1 MALPPVHLSEMLADT
16 ANRGRKMNANQI
28 RCENDI
34 KIEQDLLDDILVK
47 RVKEQVERLTEKGP
61 MGVRRRLLS
70 SSVRLSRSMSPSIHK
85 MADHCIEKLGVA
97 IPLELYAYASPQFN
111 AACFKPEEGRLF
123 VMFSSSLLE
132 AFDENELM
140 FVVGHEFGHHVYQHH
155 EMPVGY
161 ILNGQQ
167 RPSANLALQ
176 LFTWTR
182 YAEISADRAG
192 AYCANDLEAV
202 ARALFKLAS
211 GLTSN
216 KIVKFNLGD
225 FLRQL
230 DEMQAADAI
239 PGQGAPMED
248 WFSTHPFSPLRVK
261 AIQLFHQSGLMQD
274 GGMGKE
280 ELELHVQEL
289 LGMMEPD
296 YLEGKTDVAKT
307 MRLLF
312 IAAAVAI
319 ANAREGISDKE
330 TAVLKEFMGE
340 GFSIDKLNIDKLID
354 TLPKRIQTVKER
366 ASLTQRMQVVRDLS
380 VVARAEGEITDN
392 ELLVLFGVADGLS
405 ISRSLVLH
413 ILDGDA
419 ELD

>member
-1 MALPPVHLSEMLADT
+1 
-16 ANRGRKMNANQI
+16 MNANQI

-34 KIEQDLLDDILVK
+34 KIVQNLLDDVLVK
-47 RVKEQVERLTEKGP
+47 RVKEHVDRLTEEGP
-61 MGVRRRLLS
+61 IGVRRRLLS
-70 SSVRLSRSMSPSIHK
+70 SSVRLSRSMSPAVHK
-85 MADHCIEKLGVA
+85 MADHCIEKLGVD
-97 IPLELYAYASPQFN
+97 IPLELYVYASPQFN

-132 AFDENELM
+132 AFDDDELM
-140 FVVGHEFGHHVYQHH
+140 FVIGHEFGHHVYQHH
-155 EMPVGY
+155 EMPVGH

-176 LFTWTR
+176 IFAWTR

-216 KIVKFNLGD
+216 KIVSFNLTD

-261 AIQLFHQSGLMQD
+261 ALQLFHQSGLMQD

-280 ELELHVQEL
+280 ELELHVQGL

-296 YLEGKTDVAKT
+296 YLEGKTDVAKS

-312 IAAAVAI
+312 IAAAVAV

-330 TAVLKEFMGE
+330 KTVLKEFMGE
-340 GFSIDKLNIDKLID
+340 SFSVEALNVDKLID
-354 TLPKRIQTVKER
+354 TLPKRIQSVKER
-366 ASLTQRMQVVRDLS
+366 ASTTQCMQVVRDLA

-405 ISRSLVLH
+405 IPRSLVLH
-413 ILDGDA
+413 ILDGDV

>member
-1 MALPPVHLSEMLADT
+1 MLAERAT
-16 ANRGRKMNANQI
+16 RGHKMNANQI

-34 KIEQDLLDDILVK
+34 KIEQNLLDDILVK
-47 RVKEQVERLTEKGP
+47 RVKEHVDRLTEKGP
-61 MGVRRRLLS
+61 IGVRRRLLS
-70 SSVRLSRSMSPSIHK
+70 SSVRLSRSMSPAVHK
-85 MADHCIEKLGVA
+85 MADHCIEKLGVD
-97 IPLELYAYASPQFN
+97 IPLELYVYASPQFN

-132 AFDENELM
+132 AFDDKELM
-140 FVVGHEFGHHVYQHH
+140 FVIGHEFGHHVYRHH
-155 EMPVGY
+155 EMPVGH

-176 LFTWTR
+176 IFAWTR

-216 KIVKFNLGD
+216 KIVSFNLTD
-225 FLRQL
+225 FLHQL

-261 AIQLFHQSGLMQD
+261 ALQLFHQSGLMQD

-280 ELELHVQEL
+280 ELELHVQGM

-296 YLEGKTDVAKT
+296 YLEGQTDVAKT

-312 IAAAVAI
+312 IAAAVAV
-319 ANAREGISDKE
+319 ANAREGISDQEK
-330 TAVLKEFMGE
+330 TVLKEFMGE
-340 GFSIDKLNIDKLID
+340 SFSIEALNVDKLID
-354 TLPKRIQTVKER
+354 TLPKRIELVKER
-366 ASLTQRMQVVRDLS
+366 ASIAQRMQVVRDLA

-405 ISRSLVLH
+405 IPRSLVLH
-413 ILDGDA
+413 ILDGDV